1 MVREEIQDC
10 KHCYMPIPI
19 QCYAFWIDKCSI
31 DTVVKVLFEKYSVS
45 KLHIYIL
52 AVENWPQF
60 FKCILM
66 FERSFVL

>member
-52 AVENWPQF
+52 AVEN
-60 FKCILM
+60 
-66 FERSFVL
+66 